1 VSTTQEKECITT
13 DFFIEP
19 AVLQKFPDLKVGV
32 LIVKGVKNSGN
43 IEEISELVQR
53 TSQTVK
59 NHYVG
64 KELGGEP
71 KIVDWR
77 EAYKSFGYKPASYR
91 CSAEALLRRVISDK
105 GLPSINPIVNLYN
118 MISVKYSLPAG
129 ADDLDK
135 VNGPIRLAIARG
147 DEPFITLGSREKEIA
162 KEGEIIY
169 RDDQEV
175 LCKAWNWRE
184 SDTSKITEESQNI
197 SLVIEGLKHTSPSEI
212 VKALNDL
219 KTLIQKYCGGEG
231 KSYYLDQEIPKVCKE
246 SLLENRKIAAHAS
259 TPDYHSYESFQTRK
273 QKLKEIRQMGMNP
286 YPHKYEPTHQM
297 RALHNKFEGSAVG
310 ESEEAGE
317 GKTESACIA
326 GRLVLFRAMGKNAFG
341 QLQDE
346 TGRIQVMFNKD
357 QTQVASLPNGESP
370 MKFIEKKLDLGDI
383 IGIEGHLFRT
393 QKGELTLFAKEVT
406 LLCKTLLPLPDKHS
420 GLTDKGT
427 RYRKRWLDLI
437 TNQESIE
444 RLKTRSFLV
453 SKIRKYFE
461 EANFMEVETPVLQN
475 IYGGAEARPF
485 ISELNAL
492 HQTMYL
498 RIAIEISLKKLIV
511 GGLSRV
517 FEIGKV
523 YRNEGIDRTHNP
535 EFTMLESYAAYWDY
549 NDVMIF
555 TENLF
560 AHLAKELYGTTE
572 IGLRK
577 DKQGNEHLIDLKTP
591 WKRLS
596 MKDAIREYGKID
608 PDKLSDGA
616 MKEKLKGKIEEDKLK
631 NAPRGKLIAYLFE
644 EFAEPSL
651 IQPHHIID
659 HPIETTPLCKLHRD
673 PKLREEQ
680 FVERFETF
688 ILGYEFCNAYS
699 ELNDPELQRTLLEQ
713 QNQMREGGDDEAN
726 PMDEEFIEA
735 ICQGMPPT
743 GGLGIGIDR
752 LTMLFTDAF
761 SIRDVVYF
769 PMMRPEE

>member
-1 VSTTQEKECITT
+1 MTEV
-13 DFFIEP
+13 
-19 AVLQKFPDLKVGV
+19 
-32 LIVKGVKNSGN
+32 
-43 IEEISELVQR
+43 
-53 TSQTVK
+53 
-59 NHYVG
+59 
-64 KELGGEP
+64 
-71 KIVDWR
+71 
-77 EAYKSFGYKPASYR
+77 
-91 CSAEALLRRVISDK
+91 
-105 GLPSINPIVNLYN
+105 
-118 MISVKYSLPAG
+118 
-129 ADDLDK
+129 
-135 VNGPIRLAIARG
+135 
-147 DEPFITLGSREKEIA
+147 KEIA
-162 KEGEIIY
+162 
-169 RDDQEV
+169 
-175 LCKAWNWRE
+175 
-184 SDTSKITEESQNI
+184 
-197 SLVIEGLKHTSPSEI
+197 
-212 VKALNDL
+212 
-219 KTLIQKYCGGEG
+219 
-231 KSYYLDQEIPKVCKE
+231 
-246 SLLENRKIAAHAS
+246 
-259 TPDYHSYESFQTRK
+259 TPDYHSYEEFQNRTA
-273 QKLKEIRQMGMNP
+273 KLKEIRELGIDP

-297 RALHNKFEGSAVG
+297 RALHDKFESSAIG
-310 ESEEAGE
+310 GSEEAGE
-317 GKTESACIA
+317 GKTDLVRIA

-341 QLQDE
+341 HIQDE
-346 TGRIQVMFNKD
+346 TGRIQIMFNRDLTKVKGLSED
-357 QTQVASLPNGESP
+357 SEVRPI
-370 MKFIEKKLDLGDI
+370 KFIEKKIDLGDI
-383 IGIEGHLFRT
+383 VGVEGHLFRT
-393 QKGELTLFAKEVT
+393 QKGELTIFAKEVT

-437 TNQESIE
+437 TNPEAVE

-453 SKIRKYFE
+453 SKIRRYFE
-461 EANFMEVETPVLQN
+461 EADFMEVETPVLQN

-523 YRNEGIDRTHNP
+523 YRNEGLDRTHNP
-535 EFTMLESYAAYWDY
+535 EFTMLESYAAFWDY
-549 NDVMIF
+549 NDVMTF

-560 AHLAKELYGTTE
+560 AYLAKELYGTTE
-572 IGLRK
+572 IGMRK

-596 MKDAIREYGKID
+596 MKEAIQTYGKID
-608 PDKLSDGA
+608 PDKLSDGDMQA
-616 MKEKLKGKIEEDKLK
+616 KLKGKIEDAKLK
-631 NAPRGKLIAYLFE
+631 NAPRGKLISYLFE
-644 EFAEPSL
+644 EFAEHHL

-673 PKLREEQ
+673 PKLREEK

-699 ELNDPELQRTLLEQ
+699 ELNDPQLQRQLLEE
-713 QNQMREGGDDEAN
+713 QNKLREGGDVEAN